1 MNRRI
6 IITGD
11 GSRTLYVP
19 GLDEHYHSVHGAMRE
34 SMHVFIGNGLNRVE
48 KNPIAV
54 LEVGF
59 GTGLNACL
67 TLEMLKSSNRGVYYE
82 SWEKYPLTEAEYEEL
97 NYASLDGVDES
108 MCRAI
113 TKAEWNQ
120 ETIVYPDGIL
130 KKIEGDFLNFTSAR
144 FFDLVY
150 FDAFGPD
157 CQPGLW
163 TAEVFSSIGNRQLA
177 GSILTT
183 YSVKGLVRRNLAEAG
198 YQVEKVP
205 GPKGKREITI
215 AIKK

>member
-6 IITGD
+6 IITDD
-11 GSRTLYVP
+11 GSSTLYVP

-67 TLEMLKSSNRGVYYE
+67 TLEMLKRSSRGVYYE
-82 SWEKYPLTEAEYEEL
+82 SWEKYPLTNAEYEEL
-97 NYASLDGVDES
+97 NYTSLDGVDES
-108 MCRAI
+108 LYRSI
-113 TKAEWNQ
+113 TGAPWNH
-120 ETIVYPDGIL
+120 EFRVYPDGIL
-130 KKIEGDFLNFTSAR
+130 KKIEADFLNFTSPR
-144 FFDLVY
+144 YFDLVY

-157 CQPGLW
+157 CQPDLW
-163 TAEVFSSIGNRQLA
+163 TAEVFNSIGIRQLP

-205 GPKGKREITI
+205 GPKGKREITV